1 MKLIL
6 ASGSAARQTMLRNA
20 GLEFS
25 TIASD
30 TDEAAIKA
38 ASTVSP
44 AELALALAAAKAAN
58 VALLA
63 PKALT
68 IGADQILLCEGHIF
82 NKPKSMAQAAEHLR
96 ALSGRTH
103 TLITAAC
110 IHQGASQLWH
120 HTASPTLTMRALT
133 EADISAYLTAAG
145 PKILTSVGAYQL
157 EGLGINLFTDI
168 TGDFFTILGLP
179 LLALLAFLRAAYAP
193 PS

>member
-6 ASGSAARQTMLRNA
+6 ASGSIARQTMLRNA

-30 TDEAAIKA
+30 VDEAAIK
-38 ASTVSP
+38 STSHANP
-44 AELALALAAAKAAN
+44 AELAATLAAAKAAN

-68 IGADQILLCEGHIF
+68 IGADQLLLCEGKLY

-103 TLITAAC
+103 SLITAAC
-110 IHQGASQLWH
+110 IHQGAQQ
-120 HTASPTLTMRALT
+120 
-133 EADISAYLTAAG
+133 I
-145 PKILTSVGAYQL
+145 
-157 EGLGINLFTDI
+157 
-168 TGDFFTILGLP
+168 
-179 LLALLAFLRAAYAP
+179 
-193 PS
+193 